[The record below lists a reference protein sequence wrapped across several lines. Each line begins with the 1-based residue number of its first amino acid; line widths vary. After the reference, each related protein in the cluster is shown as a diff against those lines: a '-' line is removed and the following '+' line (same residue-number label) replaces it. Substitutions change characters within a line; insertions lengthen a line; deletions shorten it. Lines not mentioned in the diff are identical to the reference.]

1 MSEPQAKT
9 LRIGIVAGE
18 ASGDLLGA
26 GLIKALKTH
35 FPDAIFEGIGG
46 PKMLAEGFN
55 SQVAMERL
63 SVMGLVEV
71 LGRLFEL
78 LGIRRRLVNHFSDY
92 PPAVFIGIDAPDFN
106 LPIEKKLKQQ
116 GIKTVQYVS
125 PQFWAWRQ
133 GRAKKMP
140 ATVDMI
146 LALFPFEMDF
156 YRQYPLQVAF
166 VGHPLADDLP
176 LTTCREA
183 ARQSLDMD
191 ADVIDKKQLALLPG
205 SRMSE
210 LKRLLPLFL
219 DTASVCMMSE
229 PELVLSIAAIHHDA
243 AEYIKQYLVDTEYPH
258 AVDIYI
264 GQAREVMGAADV
276 LLVASGTVT
285 LEAALI
291 KRPMV
296 VAYKMASLSYRIAQK
311 LVKTEHIALPNLLA
325 KQRLIPEFVQDQA
338 EPVAIA
344 DALLAYL
351 HQPETAVALV
361 DAFTD
366 IHQQLKQDASQQ
378 AANAIAKLIAEAA
391 DA

>member
-1 MSEPQAKT
+1 M
-9 LRIGIVAGE
+9 VAGE

-26 GLIKALKTH
+26 GLIRALKVR
-35 FPDAIFEGIGG
+35 FPDAVFEGIGG
-46 PKMLAEGFN
+46 PRMIAEGLS
-55 SQVAMERL
+55 SQAPMERL

-71 LGRLFEL
+71 LGRLREL
-78 LGIRRRLVNHFSDY
+78 LGIRRRLVDHFINN
-92 PPAVFIGIDAPDFN
+92 PPDVFIGIDAPDFN
-106 LPIEKKLKQQ
+106 LPIERKLKSH

-140 ATVDMI
+140 ATVDLI

-156 YRQYPLQVAF
+156 YRQYQLDVAF

-176 LTTCREA
+176 MTTSRSD
-183 ARQSLDMD
+183 ARAELEMTSDN
-191 ADVIDKKQLALLPG
+191 IDGKLLALLPG

-219 DTASVCMMSE
+219 DTANVCRMRE
-229 PELVLSIAAIHHDA
+229 PELTLAIAAIHHDA
-243 AEYIKQYLVDTEYPH
+243 AEYIKQYLIEAEFPH
-258 AVDIYI
+258 PMEIYI

-296 VAYKMASLSYRIAQK
+296 VAYKMAPMSYRIAQK

-325 KQRLIPEFVQDQA
+325 GKRVIPEFVQDDA
-338 EPVAIA
+338 EPIAIA
-344 DALLAYL
+344 DTLLAYL
-351 HQPETAVALV
+351 HEPEKADALIA
-361 DAFTD
+361 AFTN

-378 AANAIAKLIAEAA
+378 AAAAVAGLIGMA
-391 DA
+391 DKDDNNG